1 MGSQCCS
8 PVMVP
13 QDEGMAEHRKDQA
26 RCRARRSQDIQ
37 GWSPKSTEGFR
48 NIELCQWYR
57 ATIDI
62 SGIKEKMLD
71 IEKQFTITAFT
82 KWIMGE
88 PLSYSDIERIVN
100 VFENINLVLEQVDP
114 AKAAALQ
121 VRLRSVIQ
129 NRFMPKGQ

>member
-1 MGSQCCS
+1 
-8 PVMVP
+8 MVP
-13 QDEGMAEHRKDQA
+13 CPESLAEHRKDQA

-37 GWSPKSTEGFR
+37 GWSRKGTESFW
-48 NIELCQWYR
+48 NIELCQWYC

-62 SGIKEKMLD
+62 SEIKEKMLD

-100 VFENINLVLEQVDP
+100 VFETINLVLEQVEP

>member
-1 MGSQCCS
+1 
-8 PVMVP
+8 MVP
-13 QDEGMAEHRKDQA
+13 CPESLAHYRKDQA
-26 RCRARRSQDIQ
+26 RCRARCSQDIQ
-37 GWSPKSTEGFR
+37 GWSRKSIESFR
-48 NIELCQWYR
+48 AVTLCKQYR
-57 ATIDI
+57 VTIALSEI
-62 SGIKEKMLD
+62 TYKMLD

-100 VFENINLVLEQVDP
+100 VFETINLVLEQVEP

-129 NRFMPKGQ
+129 QRFMPKSQ

>member
-1 MGSQCCS
+1 
-8 PVMVP
+8 
-13 QDEGMAEHRKDQA
+13 
-26 RCRARRSQDIQ
+26 
-37 GWSPKSTEGFR
+37 
-48 NIELCQWYR
+48 
-57 ATIDI
+57 
-62 SGIKEKMLD
+62 MLD

-100 VFENINLVLEQVDP
+100 VFETINLVLEQVEP

-129 NRFMPKGQ
+129 QRFMPKSQ

>member
-1 MGSQCCS
+1 
-8 PVMVP
+8 MVP
-13 QDEGMAEHRKDQA
+13 QDEGMAQHRKDKA

-37 GWSPKSTEGFR
+37 GWSRKSIESFR
-48 NIELCQWYR
+48 NIELCQWYS

-62 SGIKEKMLD
+62 SEIKEKMLD

>member
-1 MGSQCCS
+1 
-8 PVMVP
+8 
-13 QDEGMAEHRKDQA
+13 
-26 RCRARRSQDIQ
+26 
-37 GWSPKSTEGFR
+37 
-48 NIELCQWYR
+48 
-57 ATIDI
+57 
-62 SGIKEKMLD
+62 MLD

-100 VFENINLVLEQVDP
+100 VFETINLVLEQVEP

>member
-1 MGSQCCS
+1 
-8 PVMVP
+8 
-13 QDEGMAEHRKDQA
+13 
-26 RCRARRSQDIQ
+26 
-37 GWSPKSTEGFR
+37 
-48 NIELCQWYR
+48 
-57 ATIDI
+57 
-62 SGIKEKMLD
+62 MLD

-100 VFENINLVLEQVDP
+100 VFETINLVLEQVDQ

>member
-1 MGSQCCS
+1 
-8 PVMVP
+8 
-13 QDEGMAEHRKDQA
+13 
-26 RCRARRSQDIQ
+26 
-37 GWSPKSTEGFR
+37 
-48 NIELCQWYR
+48 
-57 ATIDI
+57 
-62 SGIKEKMLD
+62 MLD

-100 VFENINLVLEQVDP
+100 VFETINLVLEQVDP

>member
-1 MGSQCCS
+1 
-8 PVMVP
+8 MVP
-13 QDEGMAEHRKDQA
+13 QDEGMAQHRKDQA
-26 RCRARRSQDIQ
+26 RCRARCSQDIQ
-37 GWSPKSTEGFR
+37 GWSRKSIESFR
-48 NIELCQWYR
+48 AVTLCKQYR
-57 ATIDI
+57 VTIALSEI
-62 SGIKEKMLD
+62 TYKMLD

-100 VFENINLVLEQVDP
+100 VFETINLVLEQVEP

-129 NRFMPKGQ
+129 QRFMPKSQ

>member
-1 MGSQCCS
+1 
-8 PVMVP
+8 
-13 QDEGMAEHRKDQA
+13 
-26 RCRARRSQDIQ
+26 
-37 GWSPKSTEGFR
+37 
-48 NIELCQWYR
+48 
-57 ATIDI
+57 
-62 SGIKEKMLD
+62 MLD

-129 NRFMPKGQ
+129 QRFMPKGQ

>member
-1 MGSQCCS
+1 
-8 PVMVP
+8 
-13 QDEGMAEHRKDQA
+13 
-26 RCRARRSQDIQ
+26 
-37 GWSPKSTEGFR
+37 
-48 NIELCQWYR
+48 
-57 ATIDI
+57 
-62 SGIKEKMLD
+62 MLD

-100 VFENINLVLEQVDP
+100 VFEKINLVLEQVDP

-129 NRFMPKGQ
+129 QRFMPKGQ

>member
-1 MGSQCCS
+1 
-8 PVMVP
+8 MVP
-13 QDEGMAEHRKDQA
+13 CAESLAHYRKDKVG
-26 RCRARRSQDIQ
+26 CRARRSQHIQ
-37 GWSPKSTEGFR
+37 GGSRKS
-48 NIELCQWYR
+48 IEHIQIALCQWYS

-62 SGIKEKMLD
+62 SEIKEKMLD

>member
-1 MGSQCCS
+1 
-8 PVMVP
+8 MVP
-13 QDEGMAEHRKDQA
+13 QDEGMAQHRKDKA

-37 GWSPKSTEGFR
+37 GWSRKSIESFR
-48 NIELCQWYR
+48 AVTLCKQYR
-57 ATIDI
+57 VTIALSEI
-62 SGIKEKMLD
+62 TYKMLD

-100 VFENINLVLEQVDP
+100 VFETINLVLEQVEP

-129 NRFMPKGQ
+129 QRFMPKSQ